1 LLHSIS
7 FFHFTSYSFFS
18 FLISLAFF
26 FSKDIQHVSTMVLQ
40 TQMSHVFRLYVT
52 CIQKCLFYKVRF
64 DFFLHSNTVQK
75 RIYITDNIVY
85 CKKCRLSI
93 FRHCL
98 LFFSVILWLVGAL
111 TLLCVVIAC
120 SAVHCK
126 AYAAGLSPLA
136 CLCMWV
142 GYFLFH
148 CAWGSHLL
156 DQPEEEETTRSPS
169 AKIQSSAHIPTALE
183 IEEQEELENSPALA
197 TNDSTMVGY
206 WKFVEE
212 EPWQIK
218 CSRDELR

>member
-1 LLHSIS
+1 LHSFS
-7 FFHFTSYSFFS
+7 QKTSNMYRPWYY
-18 FLISLAFF
+18 
-26 FSKDIQHVSTMVLQ
+26 K
-40 TQMSHVFRLYVT
+40 R
-52 CIQKCLFYKVRF
+52 KCPMFF
-64 DFFLHSNTVQK
+64 DFMLP
-75 RIYITDNIVY
+75 VY
-85 CKKCRLSI
+85 KSVYSI
-93 FRHCL
+93 KHCL